1 MFSKG
6 TSVLTFEDYETMSSL
21 QTFSRNCMWLIGKFE
36 VRKFD
41 LFQTQLTD
49 PSRERNA
56 LGYKSP
62 DSSLEDLN
70 SPQGLFLERE
80 ALTFDLC
87 KGEVVLSIPIAT
99 WPCSIGAAGKAQGLY

>member
-6 TSVLTFEDYETMSSL
+6 TSVLTFEDYETKSSL

-49 PSRERNA
+49 PKQRKECF
-56 LGYKSP
+56 
-62 DSSLEDLN
+62 
-70 SPQGLFLERE
+70 GLQE
-80 ALTFDLC
+80 
-87 KGEVVLSIPIAT
+87 P
-99 WPCSIGAAGKAQGLY
+99 